1 MKSCL
6 VNLEVL
12 DNKMYSLN
20 RKLSALIYIQ
30 KLKTKEEA
38 EAYLKRINQEIGN
51 WIKDVR
57 DIKDL
62 IHEEN
67 DGVDKKSQIGDAKQK
82 DDEVTYGN

>member
-57 DIKDL
+57 DIKEL
-62 IHEEN
+62 IEEEEE
-67 DGVDKKSQIGDAKQK
+67 VQK
-82 DDEVTYGN
+82 WNYRKRY

>member
-82 DDEVTYGN
+82 KEDLSWVY

>member
-82 DDEVTYGN
+82 NDEVTYGN

>member
-82 DDEVTYGN
+82 KEDLS